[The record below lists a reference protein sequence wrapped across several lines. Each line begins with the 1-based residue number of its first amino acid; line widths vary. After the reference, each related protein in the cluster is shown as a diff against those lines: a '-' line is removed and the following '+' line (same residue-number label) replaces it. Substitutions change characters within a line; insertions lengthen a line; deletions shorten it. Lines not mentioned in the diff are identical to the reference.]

1 MQDIHWNVYG
11 MLFTQGIHWNLDGMF
26 GDIRNIYGMLMQ
38 NIHWNLDGILAV
50 YATFGTSMEC
60 SNKTFIGT

>member
-1 MQDIHWNVYG
+1 MQDIHWNIYG
-11 MLFTQGIHWNLDGMF
+11 VLFTQGIHWNLDGMF

-38 NIHWNLDGILAV
+38 NIHWNLDGMLAV

>member
-11 MLFTQGIHWNLDGMF
+11 MLFTQSIHWNLDGMF

-50 YATFGTSMEC
+50 
-60 SNKTFIGT
+60 